1 MDVVL
6 VFLAISGINDAIAPV
21 IFQDVRE
28 HVIMITIA
36 KDTLNT
42 LVHIVNLPLLL
53 IARGIANCLMRE
65 TLVS

>member
-6 VFLAISGINDAIAPV
+6 DISGINDAIAPV
-21 IFQDVRE
+21 FFQDVRE

-42 LVHIVNLPLLL
+42 LMDIVKLPLLL
-53 IARGIANCLMRE
+53 IARGIAN
-65 TLVS
+65 

>member
-6 VFLAISGINDAIAPV
+6 DISGINDAIAPV
-21 IFQDVRE
+21 LFQDVRE

-36 KDTLNT
+36 KDTL
-42 LVHIVNLPLLL
+42 LSMDIVKLPLLL
-53 IARGIANCLMRE
+53 IDRGIANCIIRE

>member
-6 VFLAISGINDAIAPV
+6 VFLDISGINDAIAPV
-21 IFQDVRE
+21 LFQDVRE

-42 LVHIVNLPLLL
+42 LMDIVKLPLLL
-53 IARGIANCLMRE
+53 IARGIAN
-65 TLVS
+65 

>member
-6 VFLAISGINDAIAPV
+6 DISGINDAIAPV
-21 IFQDVRE
+21 FFQDVRE

-53 IARGIANCLMRE
+53 IARGIAN
-65 TLVS
+65 